1 MLQGHMLQG
10 RWLAFLIFICHGQEF
25 PLYSNQDFRRM
36 KKILV
41 IDDDRVTL
49 TMLQMLFTR
58 ARHQVFTA
66 QDGAEGLEL
75 AQKEKPDIVISDM
88 LIPKMDGLELCKK
101 IKEIPELQHTK
112 VIIMTAVYK
121 GIPFKHEAKQC
132 GASDFVEKPI
142 DTKSLVERVNALI
155 GAGQDAKK
163 EETEKNSR

>member
-1 MLQGHMLQG
+1 
-10 RWLAFLIFICHGQEF
+10 
-25 PLYSNQDFRRM
+25 M

-41 IDDDRVTL
+41 VDDDRVTL

-101 IKEIPELQHTK
+101 IKETPELQHTK
-112 VIIMTAVYK
+112 VIIITAVYK
-121 GIPFKHEAKQC
+121 GIPFKHEAKEC
-132 GASDFVEKPI
+132 GASDFIEKPI
-142 DTKSLVERVNALI
+142 DTKNLIDRVNVLI
-155 GAGQDAKK
+155 GVGQDEGKK
-163 EETEKNSR
+163 EIKKSSD